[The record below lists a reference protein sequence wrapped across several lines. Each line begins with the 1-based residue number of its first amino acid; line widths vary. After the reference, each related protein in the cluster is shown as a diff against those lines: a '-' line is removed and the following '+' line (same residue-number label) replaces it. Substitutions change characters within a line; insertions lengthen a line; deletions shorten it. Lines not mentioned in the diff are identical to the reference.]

1 MSIASLL
8 LLADGRFPDGAH
20 AHSHGLEAAIDAGR
34 VHDTGTLAAYVDCRL
49 WTTGRLD
56 AATARLAA
64 AGTDPEVLD
73 AAWCVR
79 TPSTVARDTAR
90 SLGRS
95 LARTA
100 ARLVPDRPIALAD
113 GQPPV
118 QPVALGLVA
127 TSLGCEPH
135 EAALASAHG
144 TVATLGAAG
153 LRLLSLDPFDVT
165 VVLHELRPAVEAV
178 ADSTIGL
185 AGIDDLPHAS
195 TPLAEIDVEHQAT
208 LPSRLFR
215 S

>member
-1 MSIASLL
+1 MSVASLL
-8 LLADGRFPDGAH
+8 LLTDGRFPDGAH
-20 AHSHGLEAAIDAGR
+20 AHSHGLEAAVDAGR
-34 VHDTGTLAAYVDCRL
+34 VHDTASLAAYVTCRL
-49 WTTGRLD
+49 WTSGRLD

-64 AGTDPEVLD
+64 AGRDPDLLD

-79 TPSTVARDTAR
+79 TPSATARATAR

-100 ARLVPDRPIALAD
+100 SRLVPERPIALAD
-113 GQPPV
+113 RRPPV
-118 QPVALGLVA
+118 QPVAFGLLASAV
-127 TSLGCEPH
+127 GCDPH
-135 EAALASAHG
+135 EAALASSHG
-144 TVATLGAAG
+144 TVATLSAAG

-165 VVLHELRPAVEAV
+165 AVLHDLRPAVDAV

-185 AGIDDLPHAS
+185 IGIDDLPHAS
-195 TPLAEIDVEHQAT
+195 TPFAEIDVERQAI